1 MIHLEDYINNISSF
15 TTSASEE
22 IEHRSTDDCQTEQL

>member
-1 MIHLEDYINNISSF
+1 MIDLEDYINNISSF

-22 IEHRSTDDCQTEQL
+22 TEHRCTDECQTE